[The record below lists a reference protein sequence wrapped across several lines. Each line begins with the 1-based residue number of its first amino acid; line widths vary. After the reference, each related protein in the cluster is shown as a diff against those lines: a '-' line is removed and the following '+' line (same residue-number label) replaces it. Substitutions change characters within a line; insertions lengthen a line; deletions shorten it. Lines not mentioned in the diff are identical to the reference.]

1 MYINVYILFFNTI
14 GLTGIITGT
23 VIHSIYKYPETGK
36 KVLVVSTIS
45 GQNRLESLCTTSTIL
60 IVGTLH

>member
-1 MYINVYILFFNTI
+1 MYIYILFFNTI

-36 KVLVVSTIS
+36 KVLVVSAIS